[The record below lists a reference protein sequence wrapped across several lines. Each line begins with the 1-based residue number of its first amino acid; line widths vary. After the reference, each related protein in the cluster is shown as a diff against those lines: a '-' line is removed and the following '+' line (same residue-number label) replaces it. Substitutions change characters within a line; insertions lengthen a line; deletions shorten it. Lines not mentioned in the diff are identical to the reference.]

1 MAWLTRF
8 TWLLGDKY
16 AKTNI
21 LVVGLLNSG
30 KTTFMSQVKPLDTK
44 MLAVT
49 PTIPQSFHA
58 EKFHFLSLTFMAIDL
73 CEVAGFGN
81 PWEDYYKHCH
91 AFIFIVDS
99 SDRYNVCEVKRQVDK
114 LLTNPCVAQRELPIL
129 FLANKSDQSD
139 AVPPLQ
145 LADMLDLKRIR
156 HKPWHVYECDSLTGD
171 GFNEAFDWLGRQ
183 LGQVRQRRISDAE
196 SMTRRSSTSRNQQ
209 CELWQHHT

>member
-16 AKTNI
+16 TKTNL

-30 KTTFMSQVKPLDTK
+30 KTTFMSQVKPPETK
-44 MLAVT
+44 MLVVT
-49 PTIPQSFHA
+49 PTIPQSFRG
-58 EKFHFLSLTFMAIDL
+58 EKFHFQALTFMAIDL

-91 AFIFIVDS
+91 AFIFVVDS
-99 SDRYNVCEVKRQVDK
+99 TDRYNISEVKRQVNQ
-114 LLTNPCVAQRELPIL
+114 LLTNPCVADRDLPIL
-129 FLANKSDQSD
+129 FLANKSDRSE

-145 LADMLDLKRIR
+145 LADMLDLKKIQF
-156 HKPWHVYECDSLTGD
+156 KPWHVHGCDSLTGD

-183 LGQVRQRRISDAE
+183 LRLLRPPRLSGAE
-196 SMTRRSSTSRNQQ
+196 SMTIRSSASGNQ
-209 CELWQHHT
+209 